1 MKIFR
6 QLTLNIKSLQITLP
20 AFALSYGVS
29 HAAGSKKMVS
39 LDNTDF
45 VVLISFLIFVGVLIY
60 FKVPSI
66 VGAFLDKRSNDI
78 QSEIE
83 KAGEILEEA
92 KKILSSI
99 EADHIK
105 TGETIEQMLENANWA
120 PNHGKTEPWRFF
132 VFEGDATTQFGKAH
146 ADLYKKHTALGGQRT
161 WTCMVNLN
169 QSFSGGY
176 TNFPKLDL
184 EIKPLSGQ
192 AILWDNIDN
201 AYRPHQQS
209 LHGGMPVEQGDKFI
223 LTQWFRQSVRG

>member
-6 QLTLNIKSLQITLP
+6 QLTLNIKSLQLTLL

-99 EADHIK
+99 EADHKK
-105 TGETIEQMLENANWA
+105 TSETI
-120 PNHGKTEPWRFF
+120 GKMVETARSRAGEEEDKAKKNIEELMKNKLISA
-132 VFEGDATTQFGKAH
+132 EGQVMSNERKILDEIEDRAI
-146 ADLYKKHTALGGQRT
+146 DLSIEKVK
-161 WTCMVNLN
+161 V
-169 QSFSGGY
+169 
-176 TNFPKLDL
+176 KL
-184 EIKPLSGQ
+184 S
-192 AILWDNIDN
+192 
-201 AYRPHQQS
+201 QS
-209 LHGGMPVEQGDKFI
+209 LSSSDYDNQFNASI
-223 LTQWFRQSVRG
+223 QSIEKGLKKVYS